1 VFCDPKVLDHVVYV
15 GEDAHEGNRFADSTH
30 GCQGSAGS
38 PHALQTESALGNL
51 PRMVN
56 CLVGNGGVRFR
67 EPACCAPAMASAA
80 VSELRN
86 WWVGVVFRSDAPLL
100 LEFGGSRLNC

>member
-1 VFCDPKVLDHVVYV
+1 MLMK
-15 GEDAHEGNRFADSTH
+15 AT
-30 GCQGSAGS
+30 GSQIRHMAVKGQPA

-80 VSELRN
+80 VSNLRN
-86 WWVGVVFRSDAPLL
+86 WWVGVVFRSDASLL
-100 LEFGGSRLNC
+100 LEFGGSRLGF